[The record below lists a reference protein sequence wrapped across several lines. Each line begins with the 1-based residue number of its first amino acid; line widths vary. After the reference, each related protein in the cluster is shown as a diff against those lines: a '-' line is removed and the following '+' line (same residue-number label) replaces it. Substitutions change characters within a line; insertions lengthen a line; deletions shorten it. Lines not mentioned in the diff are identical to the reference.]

1 MRKPTTDKTLDDCQ
15 AEAVILYGLAQA
27 VDELD
32 FLAADYRLRNPAKQ
46 NPASN
51 ALTSVNHVL
60 IERARQ
66 LADDLDALE
75 TVQRRAKQ

>member
-1 MRKPTTDKTLDDCQ
+1 MRKPTTDKTIGDCQ
-15 AEAVILYGLAQA
+15 MDAVILYGLAQA
-27 VDELD
+27 AEELD
-32 FLAADYRLRNPAKQ
+32 FIASSEKSANKGRPC
-46 NPASN
+46 PASN

-75 TVQRRAKQ
+75 TEARK